1 MELNVNPG
9 AAVAPVSVTV
19 LGPGLVSVI
28 TCGADDVFTVTLPK
42 FTLVGVRVGV
52 AADASPA
59 NVAQTTTFAT
69 LAKAVATTPRIEAR
83 ECELEMFMVLDRKS
97 VV

>member
-28 TCGADDVFTVTLPK
+28 TCGGDDVLTVTLPK
-42 FTLVGVRVGV
+42 LRLVGAKVGV
-52 AADASPA
+52 AADANPA
-59 NVAQTTTFAT
+59 SSVQTTTC
-69 LAKAVATTPRIEAR
+69 AKRVKAPAKTPRIEAR
-83 ECELEMFMVLDRKS
+83 ECELEMFMVFP
-97 VV
+97 V